1 MFKKFFCLI
10 LNKQKIETQTS
21 SISQDYQDIKLAI
34 EKIVDVSSCIV
45 DAQESYANIEKFIK
59 IQKSLQGFPV

>member
-45 DAQESYANIEKFIK
+45 DAQESYANIEKLIK